1 MVVKNG
7 RSLIGLIDLIYL
19 KNELMKQADILHAD
33 FHADT
38 NFRAD
43 TNLGK
48 LKVTLIIMVEMGQAL

>member
-1 MVVKNG
+1 MVKNG

-38 NFRAD
+38 N
-43 TNLGK
+43 LGK
-48 LKVTLIIMVEMGQAL
+48 LKVTLIIMIEMGQAL